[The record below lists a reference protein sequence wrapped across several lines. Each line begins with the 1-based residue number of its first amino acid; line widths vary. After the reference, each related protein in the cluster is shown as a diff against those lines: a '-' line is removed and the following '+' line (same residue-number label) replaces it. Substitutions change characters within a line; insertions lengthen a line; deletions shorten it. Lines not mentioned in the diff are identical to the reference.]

1 MNGRILLFVM
11 LIASAPDARAAEAG
25 GDPIAGRATFQ
36 RICQNCHS
44 NEIGVNKVGP
54 SLWNVVGREAGTVP
68 GFEYSAA
75 MKANKGC
82 LDHILTGHLPC
93 GSSRRYSRDKDVLQ
107 GIAGGQGSR
116 RRHRLSGDSKI
127 GTGLTNPQRIGIMW
141 HQHACVGEAK
151 TLALAI

>member
-1 MNGRILLFVM
+1 MPTPFSWFSNMRRTLHVNGRILLFVM

-54 SLWNVVGREAGTVP
+54 SLWNVVGREAGTVLRV
-68 GFEYSAA
+68 FSCDESQR
-75 MKANKGC
+75 GC

-116 RRHRLSGDSKI
+116 RRHRLFGDSKKRHRVN
-127 GTGLTNPQRIGIMW
+127 LT
-141 HQHACVGEAK
+141 AS
-151 TLALAI
+151 

>member
-36 RICQNCHS
+36 RICQNCDS
-44 NEIGVNKVGP
+44 NEIGVNKVRTQPVERGWPGGGP
-54 SLWNVVGREAGTVP
+54 CTGQ
-68 GFEYSAA
+68 YSAA

-127 GTGLTNPQRIGIMW
+127 GTGLTNPQRIGITW